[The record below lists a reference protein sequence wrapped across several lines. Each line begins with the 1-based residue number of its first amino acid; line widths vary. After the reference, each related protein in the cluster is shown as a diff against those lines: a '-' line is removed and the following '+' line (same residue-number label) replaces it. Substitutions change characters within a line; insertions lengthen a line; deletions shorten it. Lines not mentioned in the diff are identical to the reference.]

1 MDYSQPHI
9 SSRDVQSEILQ
20 LNKQIQMRDQL
31 VDQLSTELYRLIKAN
46 PAALPPAQGLSPAAP
61 ALPMQTSPV
70 PEHSKGDLTTL
81 ESQIEFYQTQI
92 DKRDT
97 QIAHLQSSCQSLSE
111 RNQMLEHV
119 IQELPEVYRQKF
131 SNRLNHVKT
140 KVKSLQLENRRLYS
154 ALQDS
159 NYPST
164 TDRMSLPARSKAA
177 RERTSSSIERMK

>member
-20 LNKQIQMRDQL
+20 LNQQLQMRDQL

-46 PAALPPAQGLSPAAP
+46 PAALPPAEGMVTDAP
-61 ALPMQTSPV
+61 ATSMGYI
-70 PEHSKGDLTTL
+70 PEANHHQQDLTAL
-81 ESQIEFYQTQI
+81 ESQIAFYQTQI
-92 DKRDT
+92 DKRDA

-131 SNRLNHVKT
+131 SNRLDQVKT

-159 NYPST
+159 SSSST
-164 TDRMSLPARSKAA
+164 TDRMSLPARSKAS
-177 RERTSSSIERMK
+177 RDRTS

>member
-1 MDYSQPHI
+1 
-9 SSRDVQSEILQ
+9 
-20 LNKQIQMRDQL
+20 
-31 VDQLSTELYRLIKAN
+31 
-46 PAALPPAQGLSPAAP
+46 
-61 ALPMQTSPV
+61 
-70 PEHSKGDLTTL
+70 
-81 ESQIEFYQTQI
+81 
-92 DKRDT
+92 
-97 QIAHLQSSCQSLSE
+97 
-111 RNQMLEHV
+111 MLEHV

-177 RERTSSSIERMK
+177 RERTSSSIKRMK